1 MLYIQKPLCTF
12 LLVFHFPNLSSS
24 YETPNLYPFKGFVS
38 RMTIGQQQR
47 IDVIP
52 CSLGGMVERMMV
64 DAFGE
69 FVRAGDGGRWG

>member
-1 MLYIQKPLCTF
+1 MLYTKKSLGTF
-12 LLVFHFPNLSSS
+12 SLIFHFPNLSSS
-24 YETPNLYPFKGFVS
+24 YENPNLYPFKGFVS

-52 CSLGGMVERMMV
+52 CSLGGMVESLVV

-69 FVRAGDGGRWG
+69 FVRAGEGGRWG